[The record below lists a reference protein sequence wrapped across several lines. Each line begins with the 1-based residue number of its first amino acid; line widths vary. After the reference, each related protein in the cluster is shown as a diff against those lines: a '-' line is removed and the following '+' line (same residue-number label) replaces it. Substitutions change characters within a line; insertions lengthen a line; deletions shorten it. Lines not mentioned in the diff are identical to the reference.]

1 MVLVSVLVSLNP
13 AAGID
18 GEVEGGRALPREGGL
33 LLAAPR
39 VEGEPQVL
47 PLPPER
53 GLRALLLP
61 SAGGLRAPPLPPGG
75 GAAAGAAAA
84 LGWRAAGVVAA
95 VAGRITATYYNSPM
109 Y

>member
-18 GEVEGGRALPREGGL
+18 GEGEGVRALPREGGL

-53 GLRALLLP
+53 GLRALPLP
-61 SAGGLRAPPLPPGG
+61 SAGGLRAPPLPGG
-75 GAAAGAAAA
+75 GAGQAGQ
-84 LGWRAAGVVAA
+84 
-95 VAGRITATYYNSPM
+95 
-109 Y
+109 

>member
-18 GEVEGGRALPREGGL
+18 GEVEGGRALPQEGGL

-53 GLRALLLP
+53 GLRALPLP
-61 SAGGLRAPPLPPGG
+61 SAGGLRAP
-75 GAAAGAAAA
+75 A
-84 LGWRAAGVVAA
+84 LRVC
-95 VAGRITATYYNSPM
+95 
-109 Y
+109 

>member
-53 GLRALLLP
+53 GLRALPLN
-61 SAGGLRAPPLPPGG
+61 GMVVGAPTPTPP
-75 GAAAGAAAA
+75 
-84 LGWRAAGVVAA
+84 WK
-95 VAGRITATYYNSPM
+95 IMYSSPP
-109 Y
+109 